1 MIQKVR
7 ESGLFAF
14 KVLLLRIYPV
24 FPPNQLH
31 SEKFC

>member
-1 MIQKVR
+1 MIQKAH

-14 KVLLLRIYPV
+14 KVLLLRTSTV